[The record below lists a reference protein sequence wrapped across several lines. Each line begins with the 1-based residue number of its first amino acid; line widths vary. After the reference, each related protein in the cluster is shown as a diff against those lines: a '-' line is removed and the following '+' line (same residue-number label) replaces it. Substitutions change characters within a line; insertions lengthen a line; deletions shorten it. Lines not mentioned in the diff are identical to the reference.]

1 MKTYDE
7 LESFVEQYLGSK
19 LLPYQKVFL
28 KAVYESQKYPITLPR
43 YNGYIHIKEL
53 INQFLECKK

>member
-7 LESFVEQYLGSK
+7 LVSFVEQYLGSK
-19 LLPYQKVFL
+19 LLPYQRLLLKV
-28 KAVYESQKYPITLPR
+28 VYESQKYSITLPK
-43 YNGYIHIKEL
+43 YNGYTHMKEL